1 MRKIIIA
8 IDGHSACGKSTTAKV
23 VANELDYI
31 YIDSGAMYRAITLYF
46 IREHITL
53 SNPKEVEGAL
63 SKISITFKTIHGNL
77 NTFLNGLNVE
87 DEIRDMTVTQKVSVV
102 SAIPAV
108 RIAMMKEQRRL
119 AKSKGVVMDGRDIG
133 SVVFPEAE
141 LKIFMTAD
149 FSIRAARRQ
158 EELIAKDIVVNLEEI
173 KENLQRRDLLDST
186 REMSPLVQDPQAIV
200 INNTFMTFE
209 EQVDEIMQLATGKIL
224 QEI

>member
-1 MRKIIIA
+1 
-8 IDGHSACGKSTTAKV
+8 
-23 VANELDYI
+23 
-31 YIDSGAMYRAITLYF
+31 
-46 IREHITL
+46 
-53 SNPKEVEGAL
+53 
-63 SKISITFKTIHGNL
+63 
-77 NTFLNGLNVE
+77 
-87 DEIRDMTVTQKVSVV
+87 MTVTQKVSVV